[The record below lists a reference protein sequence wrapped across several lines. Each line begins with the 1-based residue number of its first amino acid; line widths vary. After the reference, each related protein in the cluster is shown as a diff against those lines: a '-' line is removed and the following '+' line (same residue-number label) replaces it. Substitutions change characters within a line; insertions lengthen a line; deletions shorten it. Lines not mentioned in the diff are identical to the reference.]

1 MQTSI
6 DLGHKSPKRLALHYG
21 LTIFLSAFLLFQVQ
35 PVIGKMILP
44 WFGGSAAVWTTC
56 MLFFQMLLLLGYAY
70 AHFLMQLS
78 ASKLASTLH
87 IALLAASLIFLPLAA
102 NTALRPTGSEDPT
115 LRILLLLGASIGLPY
130 FVLSSTGP
138 LIQAWF
144 AREKR
149 DAVPYRLFA
158 LSNFGSLL
166 ALLAYPVLVEPRMP
180 VQWQSWCWS
189 GLFLCFVLSCAA
201 LAWRAQGLPAVH
213 QMHDELPPT
222 ASMRKHLLWIALAA
236 CPSVM
241 MLAVT
246 SFITENVAPVPLL
259 WVLPL
264 ALYLV
269 SFILCFEGKAWYRR
283 VVFLPLLVISLAA
296 MAYVPGYAIGKL
308 PILATMAIE
317 LAAFFVI
324 CMVCH
329 GELAA
334 LRPHASRL
342 TGYYLMLAIGGACGG
357 LFVGLVAPYCFNS
370 NYEYSIGLLVT
381 AIIAAIVAIRLHIP
395 KRYQVLVS
403 VLAAL
408 LIVKLGSVRIADHLA
423 DLRTARLMVRD
434 FYGVQAVFQNG
445 EGDGAVRVLMHGQI
459 IHGMQAVSP
468 ANAHVPLTYYGT
480 DSGVGRVLQ
489 TRGSLGPMRVGL
501 VGLGAGTL
509 AAYGRAGDDYQF
521 YEIDPKVIEIANTQ
535 FSYLANNPGHSEM
548 HLGDARLTL
557 DRQPSQQFDVLVV
570 DAFSGDS
577 VPAHL
582 LTREAFAIYFRHLK
596 PDGILA
602 MHVSNRFLDLAPVVK
617 SGAESFGKI
626 VRIVNRP
633 ADTGGTIFK
642 SSWIVIS
649 PNSAFFDNAAFNGI
663 AQPITVSPGFR
674 TWTDDYSSI
683 FAVLK

>member
-1 MQTSI
+1 MQISI
-6 DLGHKSPKRLALHYG
+6 HKHLALHYG

-70 AHFLMQLS
+70 AHFLMQLRS
-78 ASKLASTLH
+78 STVASYLH
-87 IALLAASLIFLPLAA
+87 IALLAISLIFLPLTA
-102 NTALRPTGSEDPT
+102 NTALRPIGNEDPT

-144 AREKR
+144 SREQR

-166 ALLAYPVLVEPRMP
+166 ALLAYPALVEPHMP
-180 VQWQSWCWS
+180 VKWQSWCWS
-189 GLFLCFVLSCAA
+189 ALFVCFVLSCAA
-201 LAWRAQGLPAVH
+201 LAWRARSLPAAHQVH
-213 QMHDELPPT
+213 GELPPV
-222 ASMRKHLLWIALAA
+222 ASARKHLLWIALAA

-283 VVFLPLLVISLAA
+283 AVFLPLLAVSLAA
-296 MAYVPGYAIGKL
+296 MAYVPGTAIGKL
-308 PILATMAIE
+308 PILLTMAIE
-317 LAAFFVI
+317 LASFFVI
-324 CMVCH
+324 CMFCH
-329 GELAA
+329 GELAG

-342 TGYYLMLAIGGACGG
+342 TGYYLMLAIGGVCGG

-370 NYEYSIGLLVT
+370 NYEYSIGLLAT
-381 AIIAAIVAIRLHIP
+381 AVIAAIVAIRLHVP
-395 KRYQVLVS
+395 QRYRMLVS

-408 LIVKLGSVRIADHLA
+408 LIVKLGYVRVSDHLT

-445 EGDGAVRVLMHGQI
+445 EGDSAVRVLMHGQI
-459 IHGMQAVSP
+459 IHGMQASAP
-468 ANAHVPLTYYGT
+468 ASSHIPLTYYGT

-489 TRGSLGPMRVGL
+489 TRGATGPLRVGL

-521 YEIDPKVIEIANTQ
+521 YEIDPKVVDIASTQ
-535 FSYLANNPGHSEM
+535 FSYLANNPAHGEI

-596 PDGILA
+596 ADGILA

-617 SGAESFGKI
+617 SGAESFGKT

-633 ADTGGTIFK
+633 ADASGAIFK

-649 PNSAFFDNAAFNGI
+649 TDDKFFDNPAFAGI
-663 AQPITVSPGFR
+663 AQPIAAPPGFR
-674 TWTDDYSSI
+674 MWTDDYSSI
-683 FAVLK
+683 FAALK